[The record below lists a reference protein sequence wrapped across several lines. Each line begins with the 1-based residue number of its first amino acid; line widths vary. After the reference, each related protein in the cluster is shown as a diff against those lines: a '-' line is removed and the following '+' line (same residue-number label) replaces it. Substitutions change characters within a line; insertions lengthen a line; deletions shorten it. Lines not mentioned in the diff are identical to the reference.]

1 MVKYVLKTV
10 GFVLY
15 IAIILVAIH
24 FSIRSQIFLKE
35 TFPDSMIISLSK
47 PMLPLFLIGFLIGLF
62 PLIFKSN
69 HASFFKLR
77 KIKTSILLSVTLSC
91 SLIFFLMAEFSTL
104 YTFSILIG
112 IVSYLFWGVLGIRLS
127 HMLVNKRGELN

>member
-1 MVKYVLKTV
+1 MVKYVFKTG

-15 IAIILVAIH
+15 IAIILAAIH

-47 PMLPLFLIGFLIGLF
+47 PMLPLCLIGFLIGLF
-62 PLIFKSN
+62 PLIFKSKQ
-69 HASFFKLR
+69 ASFLKLR
-77 KIKTSILLSVTLSC
+77 KIKTLILLSLTLSC

-112 IVSYLFWGVLGIRLS
+112 VISYIFWGVLGIRLS
-127 HMLVNKRGELN
+127 HLLVNRKSQLN